1 MAKPKDHTD
10 PVYQVVWSTQLDLV
24 ILQTPTLGF
33 KKNLP
38 YLVKRKS
45 LECQAKN
52 KFLTSLCDNLFIQDA
67 FHVKKQQIAFLLI

>member
-38 YLVKRKS
+38 YLVERKS
-45 LECQAKN
+45 LECQTKN
-52 KFLTSLCDNLFIQDA
+52 KFFNKFM
-67 FHVKKQQIAFLLI
+67 